1 MRNLVKRTSSRSGNY
16 PSIFNNL
23 FLTENNR
30 GNSFNRQFPSVNIKD
45 EEKAYTLEL
54 ALPGYQKEDLSIKLE
69 KDMLIIS
76 SENKEENAEKEAA
89 YTRREFSHSS
99 FSRSFTLPERVDIEN
114 IDAITVN
121 GILLLTLPK
130 KEEPLKNKV
139 KLISIK

>member
-23 FLTENNR
+23 FLTENSR
-30 GNSFNRQFPSVNIKD
+30 SNSFSRQFPSVNIKD

-89 YTRREFSHSS
+89 YTRREFSHTS

-121 GILLLTLPK
+121 GILVLTLPK
-130 KEEPLKNKV
+130 IEEPLKNNV